1 MPIAYFFTYRV
12 MERRNKPYKTK
23 EWKEVREKVLK
34 MDKGLCQRCLGKY
47 KPVPGRPIR
56 RTKAV
61 LVHHNFELLEYPE
74 WKYSIFVIVNGKKE
88 RNLVSLCND
97 CHEEIHERTH
107 RSRSFEKKEEFTTE
121 ERWD

>member
-1 MPIAYFFTYRV
+1 

-23 EWKEVREKVLK
+23 EWKDVREKVLK

-47 KPVPGRPIR
+47 KSVPGRPIR

-61 LVHHNFELLEYPE
+61 LVHHNFELLEYPK
-74 WKYSIFVIVNGKKE
+74 WKYSIFVTVNGKKE
-88 RNLVSLCND
+88 RNLVSLCNE

-107 RSRSFEKKEEFTTE
+107 RSRSFAKKEEFTTE